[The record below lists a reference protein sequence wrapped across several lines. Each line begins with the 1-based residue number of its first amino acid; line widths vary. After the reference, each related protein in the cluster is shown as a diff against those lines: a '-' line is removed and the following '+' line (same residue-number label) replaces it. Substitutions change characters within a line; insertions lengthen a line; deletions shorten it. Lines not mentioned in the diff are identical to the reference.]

1 MSSDGPNRTPP
12 EFSGLLVLWLVS
24 LGFAGLAIYGA
35 SWVLALLAL
44 VGIGIAGRW
53 SFVKWRE
60 LHPDR

>member
-1 MSSDGPNRTPP
+1 MSSDGPDRAAP

-24 LGFAGLAIYGA
+24 LGFAGLAIYSG

-44 VGIGIAGRW
+44 VGIGIACRW